1 MPGVSGVQ
9 ETVSRHWA
17 SLRESAEFPISV
29 NEVVAMCGK
38 FRLRC
43 TLSAQSDRFALRL
56 LCVLTR
62 PLCTE
67 REPTMR
73 RYLLS
78 AVLSLSVLL
87 SPLVVAQDASYTF
100 TTIDVPFSGAIGAA
114 PLGINDQGQIV
125 GDYHDSSGQHG
136 FLATPDRRR

>member
-1 MPGVSGVQ
+1 
-9 ETVSRHWA
+9 
-17 SLRESAEFPISV
+17 
-29 NEVVAMCGK
+29 
-38 FRLRC
+38 
-43 TLSAQSDRFALRL
+43 
-56 LCVLTR
+56 
-62 PLCTE
+62 
-67 REPTMR
+67 MR

-87 SPLVVAQDASYTF
+87 SPLVAAQDASYTF

-125 GDYHDSSGQHG
+125 GDYRDSRGQHG